1 MPGCAAEAS
10 VLEDLQ
16 EIERELLLLARHH
29 ILPTSTHKQHGRTL
43 DRSAYLLLSR
53 IEAEGPMTI
62 GQLADA
68 FALDV
73 STVNRQ
79 AAAML
84 HADLVERIPDPDGG
98 MARKLAVTQQGLQ
111 RLHADRDV
119 VLRGLGQVLGNWSVE
134 DRRCFAD
141 LLGRFN
147 ITCEAENGYP
157 WPRPTRVSDQ

>member
-1 MPGCAAEAS
+1 M
-10 VLEDLQ
+10 LEDLQ
-16 EIERELLLLARHH
+16 EIERELMLLARHH

-68 FALDV
+68 FSLDV

-84 HADLVERIPDPDGG
+84 QADLVERIPDPDGG
-98 MARKLAVTQQGLQ
+98 LARKLAVTPRGLE
-111 RLHADRDV
+111 RLHADREI
-119 VLRGLGQVLGNWSVE
+119 VLGTLGRLFE
-134 DRRCFAD
+134 DWTLEDMRRLAEM
-141 LLGRFN
+141 LGRFN
-147 ITCEAENGYP
+147 ITCERENGNP
-157 WPRPTRVSDQ
+157 WPRPTRVADR